1 MANKNYY
8 EILGVDESAGF
19 DAIKKSYRK
28 LAKENHPDTH
38 PGDEHAEKKFK
49 EASEAYSVLSDSK
62 KRQQY
67 DQMRKYGFG
76 SSSGGGFSHP
86 GVDFD
91 LSEIFGNF
99 SGGGRRRSKRKGDFN
114 LDDFFGFG
122 GLGDLFSQVV
132 DRENGYGSQSR
143 QSAKG
148 RDVRVNLEIPFETAV
163 LGGKVTFSI
172 QKGFACDSCKGT
184 GSRTSKNPATCSEC
198 KGSGMVSMARGGFSV
213 NRPCPKCLGIGQTIA
228 DPCEKC
234 GGSGQTE
241 GNKTFSVDIK
251 PGTETGHKLKL
262 SAQGTPGRF
271 GKPAGD
277 LILITRVTKHR
288 FFKNK
293 GLDIYCEVPI
303 AKDKAL
309 QGTKV
314 KVKTIH
320 GSSVKLT
327 IPPNSDTGKTF
338 RLKGMG
344 IGKNGSKG
352 DQYVKIKLS

>member
-8 EILGVDESAGF
+8 EILGVQGNAGF

-38 PGDEHAEKKFK
+38 PGDKQAEKKFK

-76 SSSGGGFSHP
+76 SQSGTGF
-86 GVDFD
+86 GQQGLDID

-99 SGGGRRRSKRKGDFN
+99 SGGSRRRPKRKNDFN

-143 QSAKG
+143 RPARGQ
-148 RDVRVNLEIPFETAV
+148 DIRVNLEIPFETAV
-163 LGGKVTFSI
+163 LGGKATFSI
-172 QKGFACDSCKGT
+172 QKKLSCENCKGT
-184 GSRTSKNPATCSEC
+184 GSRTSKKPAICSEC
-198 KGSGMVSMARGGFSV
+198 KGSGMISMARGAFSV
-213 NRPCPKCLGIGQTIA
+213 KRPCPKCLGKGQTIS
-228 DPCEKC
+228 DPCRNC

-241 GNKTFSVDIK
+241 GNKTFSVNIK
-251 PGTETGHKLKL
+251 SGTETGHTLKL
-262 SAQGTPGRF
+262 SGQGTPGNQ
-271 GKPAGD
+271 GEPAGD
-277 LILITRVTKHR
+277 LILVTRVADHR

-320 GSSVKLT
+320 GNSVKLT

-344 IGKNGSKG
+344 IGKKTSKG

>member
-8 EILGVDESAGF
+8 EILGVSKNAAF

-38 PGDEHAEKKFK
+38 PGDEQAEKKFK
-49 EASEAYSVLSDSK
+49 EASEAYGVLSDSK

-76 SSSGGGFSHP
+76 APSGGGFGHQ
-86 GVDFD
+86 GIDVD
-91 LSEIFGNF
+91 LSEFFGNF
-99 SGGGRRRSKRKGDFN
+99 SGGGRRRSKRKTDFN

-122 GLGDLFSQVV
+122 GLGDLFSQVI
-132 DRENGYGSQSR
+132 DRENGFGPQGR
-143 QSAKG
+143 PGKG
-148 RDVRVNLEIPFETAV
+148 QDVCVNLEILFETAV
-163 LGGKVTFSI
+163 LGGQAAFSI
-172 QKGFACDSCKGT
+172 QKGLACESCKGT
-184 GSRTSKNPATCSEC
+184 GSRTSQKPSTCSEC

-213 NRPCPKCLGIGQTIA
+213 NRPCPRCLGKGQTIS
-228 DPCEKC
+228 DPCQKC
-234 GGSGQTE
+234 GGSGQIK
-241 GNKTFSVDIK
+241 GNKTFSVNIQ
-251 PGTETGHKLKL
+251 PGTENGHNLKL
-262 SAQGTPGRF
+262 SGEGNPGRP
-271 GKPAGD
+271 GESAGD
-277 LILITRVTKHR
+277 LILTIRVGKHR

-303 AKDKAL
+303 EKDKAQ

-320 GSSVKLT
+320 GNSVRLT
-327 IPPNSDTGKTF
+327 IPPNSDTGKTL

-344 IGKNGSKG
+344 ISRNGSQG
-352 DQYVKIKLS
+352 DQYVKIKLN